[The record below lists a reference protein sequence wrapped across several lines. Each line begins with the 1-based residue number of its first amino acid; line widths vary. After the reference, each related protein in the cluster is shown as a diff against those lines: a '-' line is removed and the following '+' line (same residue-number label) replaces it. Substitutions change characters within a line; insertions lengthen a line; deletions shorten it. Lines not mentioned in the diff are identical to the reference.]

1 MNYTIAKNNQFNS
14 IEINFSGKP
23 CEAIRSALKNIGFR
37 WHSVRR
43 IWYGYA
49 DEQTTKNAIE
59 NADDAEVSNIL
70 NDKQNP
76 DEKAKAQTAKAIAK
90 AAAHKLPSLWER
102 CDISDIEQ
110 HNKHNLPPVKEVAA
124 ILRKE
129 LKKRFP
135 EVKFSITSTHNSI
148 SAYIQASPYERRRIF
163 KNPYTGEPDKYGYFE
178 ESDEL
183 NAVQAYCKALADS
196 WNYDDSDSMTDYFD
210 VHFYGGYFQISSG
223 YIQTAATEEQQADI
237 ADFQKRKAEKEA
249 AEHAAFLAKCEADR
263 IQREKDAEAA
273 RIQEQITAAKVE
285 KINKTVKVV
294 DLAESEQIAIQR
306 LTEYRKICSLREV
319 EKIDNYNAE
328 NDYEPTTT
336 DAVISRKIEFSN
348 DDIYNDF
355 CDLFM
360 CDFEF
365 LRGKGGTSTAD
376 ARVDKN
382 NYLQLNEEQRKTVF
396 WFCSDCIGVYLN
408 GKLKFVID
416 PQGFSYARYI
426 LTLPNDFDEQKDT
439 TNAQEYIK
447 ALEDYSRTLPAFYI
461 PAPISEQIATANLQE
476 GDSVTVLTVNDWI
489 SIANEYRGTLNSIEA
504 KKWAQY
510 SDAGKITITRKGK
523 RKPDDVFFHKG
534 SMFVLY
540 RGILPEVPNN
550 LKYGNVSHGMQAVN
564 YAGASSENYI
574 KNVIAYY
581 KQLGFEPIINT
592 IAR

>member
-148 SAYIQASPYERRRIF
+148 SAYIQASPYERRHIMKDRR
-163 KNPYTGEPDKYGYFE
+163 TGEPDGYGYFE
-178 ESDEL
+178 DSDEL

-196 WNYDDSDSMTDYFD
+196 WNYDNSDSMTDY
-210 VHFYGGYFQISSG
+210 
-223 YIQTAATEEQQADI
+223 
-237 ADFQKRKAEKEA
+237 AEKEA

-306 LTEYRKICSLREV
+306 LTEYRKICSLKEV

-461 PAPISEQIATANLQE
+461 PRPISEQIATANLQE

-489 SIANEYRGTLNSIEA
+489 LIANEYRGTLNSIET

-523 RKPDDVFFHKG
+523 RKTDDVFFHKG

-550 LKYGNVSHGMQAVN
+550 LKYGNVSHGLQAVN
-564 YAGASSENYI
+564 YAGASFENYI